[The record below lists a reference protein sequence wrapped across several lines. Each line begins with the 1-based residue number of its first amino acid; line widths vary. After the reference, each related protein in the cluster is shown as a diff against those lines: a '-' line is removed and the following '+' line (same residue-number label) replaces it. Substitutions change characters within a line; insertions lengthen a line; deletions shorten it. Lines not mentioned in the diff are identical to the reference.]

1 MSTWSCGL
9 KDEEPLPTWEKVAKP
24 MIINGEVVVE
34 FKHEFEFRWDYQ
46 TSLMLF
52 LKFSSAHMVHTGYR
66 FLKTLP

>member
-1 MSTWSCGL
+1 
-9 KDEEPLPTWEKVAKP
+9 

-34 FKHEFEFRWDYQ
+34 FKHEFRWDYQ

-52 LKFSSAHMVHTGYR
+52 LKFSSAYMVHTDYR

>member
-1 MSTWSCGL
+1 
-9 KDEEPLPTWEKVAKP
+9 